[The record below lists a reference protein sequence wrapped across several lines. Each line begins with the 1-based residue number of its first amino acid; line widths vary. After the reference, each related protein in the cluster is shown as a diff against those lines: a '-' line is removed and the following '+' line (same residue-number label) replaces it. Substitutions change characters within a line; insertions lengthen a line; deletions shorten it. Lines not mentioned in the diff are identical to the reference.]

1 MEQFKKMLVEA
12 IESANEEFES
22 PSREYSEHDIIF
34 MMGYKQALQ
43 DMLEDFTE
51 RAYQTKFEL
60 IWGSM
65 IYVVYLP
72 Q

>member
-12 IESANEEFES
+12 IESANEEFET
-22 PSREYSEHDIIF
+22 PSREYSEYDISF

-51 RAYQTKFEL
+51 DYEKFLNDL
-60 IWGSM
+60 IKQS
-65 IYVVYLP
+65 LN
-72 Q
+72 

>member
-12 IESANEEFES
+12 IESANEAFEA
-22 PSREYSEHDIIF
+22 PSLEYSEYDISF

-51 RAYQTKFEL
+51 DYNKFLNEL
-60 IWGSM
+60 IKQS
-65 IYVVYLP
+65 LN
-72 Q
+72 

>member
-1 MEQFKKMLVEA
+1 MEQFKKSLVEA
-12 IESANEEFES
+12 IENTNEEFVS

-51 RAYQTKFEL
+51 DYDKFLNEL
-60 IWGSM
+60 IKQS
-65 IYVVYLP
+65 LN
-72 Q
+72 

>member
-12 IESANEEFES
+12 IESSNEEFVS
-22 PSREYSEHDIIF
+22 PSREYSEHDISF

-51 RAYQTKFEL
+51 DYEKFLNDL
-60 IWGSM
+60 IKQS
-65 IYVVYLP
+65 LN
-72 Q
+72 

>member
-12 IESANEEFES
+12 IDSANEEFET
-22 PSREYSEHDIIF
+22 PSREYSEHDIWF

-51 RAYQTKFEL
+51 DYEKFLNEL
-60 IWGSM
+60 IKQS
-65 IYVVYLP
+65 LN
-72 Q
+72 

>member
-12 IESANEEFES
+12 IDSTNEEFEA
-22 PSREYSEHDIIF
+22 PSRQYSEHDIIF

-51 RAYQTKFEL
+51 DYEKFLNDL
-60 IWGSM
+60 IKQS
-65 IYVVYLP
+65 LN
-72 Q
+72 

>member
-12 IESANEEFES
+12 IESANEEFVT
-22 PSREYSEHDIIF
+22 PSREYSEYDISF

-51 RAYQTKFEL
+51 DYEKFLNDL
-60 IWGSM
+60 IKQS
-65 IYVVYLP
+65 LN
-72 Q
+72 